1 MKISDI
7 WKGNSRRG
15 RKPINPILLAV
26 IAFAIAAVAFNVSNY
41 NQLKSKQLLYIDTL
55 DISFPIIYQIRNDKK
70 LNEMRGFTNSNYSK
84 VANETVTLLGQGRK
98 LDLLIKNNG
107 NKFNY
112 IEYEVRDR
120 TSNRLLERTR
130 LDIDDANKDT
140 KKDETKVTLN
150 IQNLIKT
157 NTAYLLTLKIN
168 TNKRE
173 AFYFAN
179 VIYRPKNNLDE
190 AVKQAEWF
198 TDITFDPITAG
209 NYEKGIVKY
218 LETSPNRDMREMHT
232 VTLQQTFEQLTFAD
246 TKMKRMSEYFFHIY
260 QAQEHSFNI
269 AVRYLTKSGREDKDE
284 FFINRDEY
292 VLRWDGTRWYFMKF
306 KRYTEELLNL
316 DDSPFNESNN
326 RFYTGIT
333 NPSNLVKVESANHRF
348 FAFCKQKEIYIYD
361 SETQKMTNIFSYR
374 IKDEKTFE
382 EIANDYAVKIMSVS
396 DEGDVTYIV
405 YGYNMVGLNEG
416 NMGIDIFTYHSETNE
431 SEEKLFIPIYTT
443 FQSLK
448 YDIGRLCV
456 FKDNSLIFKSYNKV
470 YSIDIETAEI
480 LTLADGFEE
489 TKFAAS
495 SNSRYF
501 AFNNDKEEVS
511 KHISIYNI
519 EDGRIMQ
526 IDAEEGENIEVVTFM
541 NDDLFYGVF
550 SDENIW
556 REIGKII
563 GRPSHEI
570 RVVNAITG
578 KQDLFKEQDRYL
590 YNFVNLQNVLRYN
603 KYKREGTHYTY
614 LTNDVIVNN
623 YPVEN
628 EDVFFFK
635 EEFTKEKLRV
645 GYFEIPLER
654 KQKLTYAKSAGIVR
668 KQIEETAL
676 ESSMEVEDAIYYVY
690 DSGDLKAKLKNLS
703 DGINEIRDNYG
714 YVKFDDRITC
724 YNRANKGNV
733 SYLRQNDSILEN
745 LEGFEENIYLKDNTI
760 LVMNVTG
767 VTERDLE
774 YYLSLNEK
782 VAVYKDD
789 TFQFFITGYD
799 NNNYVLEYM
808 NRDRIL
814 TPRIDVHEAVVY
826 GGYVLFAQLEALE

>member
-1 MKISDI
+1 MKIRNI
-7 WKGNSRRG
+7 FEGKFKR
-15 RKPINPILLAV
+15 RKPINPISLAI
-26 IAFAIAAVAFNVSNY
+26 IAFIVAAAAFNVHHY
-41 NQLKSKQLLYIDTL
+41 KELRPKQLYYIDTL
-55 DISFPIIYQIRNDKK
+55 DVSFPIIYQIRNDKK

-112 IEYEVRDR
+112 IDYEVRDR

-130 LDIDDANKDT
+130 LDIEESDRNKE
-140 KKDETKVTLN
+140 KDETRITLN

-168 TNKRE
+168 ANKRE
-173 AFYFAN
+173 AYYFAN
-179 VIYRPKNNLDE
+179 VIYRPKNNLDA
-190 AVKQAEWF
+190 AVEKAQWF
-198 TDITFDPITAG
+198 TDLTFDPVTAG
-209 NYEKGIVKY
+209 NYEKGIVQY
-218 LETSPNRDMREMHT
+218 LETSINRDMREMHT

-246 TKMKRMSEYFFHIY
+246 TGMKKISEYYFNIY
-260 QAQEHSFNI
+260 QAQEYSFNI
-269 AVRYLTKSGREDKDE
+269 VIKYLTKSGKENKDE
-284 FFINRDEY
+284 FFVNRDEY

-306 KRYTEELLNL
+306 KRSTEELLNL
-316 DDSPFNESNN
+316 DDAPFNESNN
-326 RFYTGIT
+326 RFYTGVT
-333 NPSNLVKVESANHRF
+333 NPNNLVKVESPNHEY
-348 FAFCKQKEIYIYD
+348 FAFCKQKEVYIYD
-361 SETQKMTNIFSYR
+361 SKTQKITNIFSYR
-374 IKDEKTFE
+374 IKDEDTFE
-382 EIANDYAVKIMSVS
+382 KIANDYAVKILDVN
-396 DEGDVTYIV
+396 DAGDVTYII

-416 NMGIDIFTYHSETNE
+416 NMGIDIFTYHSDTNE

-456 FKDNSLIFKSYNKV
+456 YKDNSLIFKSYNKV
-470 YSIDIETAEI
+470 YSIDIDTAEI

-519 EDGRIMQ
+519 EDGKITQ
-526 IDAEEGENIEVVTFM
+526 IDAKEGENIEVVTFM

-570 RVVNAITG
+570 KVINAITG
-578 KQDLFKEQDRYL
+578 KEDSFKEEDRYL
-590 YNFVNLQNVLRYN
+590 YNFVNQQNVLRYN

-628 EDVFFFK
+628 TDEFVYK
-635 EEFTKEKLRV
+635 EEFTKEKLRI

-733 SYLRQNDSILEN
+733 SYLRQGDSILEN
-745 LEGFEENIYLKDNTI
+745 LKGFEENIYLKDNAI

-782 VAVYKDD
+782 IAVYKDD

-799 NNNYVLEYM
+799 NNNYVLEYS
-808 NRDRIL
+808 NKDRIL
-814 TPRIDVHEAVVY
+814 TPRVDVHEAVVY